1 MDYLDL
7 NPDLNAE
14 QMALKRSVRQFALEV
29 LRPAARELD
38 RLTSEE
44 VLKSELYWNTL
55 REAKRLGYHTAYIP
69 ENHGGLGLPP
79 LELQIFLEE
88 LGWGSAGFAV
98 ALGVDT
104 MPATIAALVDD
115 PDLNEAIITRYVEDK
130 EANFIGCW
138 AITEPNHGS
147 DWVRVAADKEHQ
159 PAMQADVTAVKAGS
173 DWVISGTKAAWISN
187 GPVATHALLFVQL
200 DPAAGGEFKGG
211 IAICPLDLLGVSR
224 GKPLEKLGQRELL
237 QGEIYFDQVCLPE
250 QYMVFEE
257 DLAPNMGETVLA
269 YANAGM
275 AAMFTG
281 VARAAFEEALIHTR
295 LRKQGGRL
303 LCEHDN
309 VKGKLFEM
317 FTRIEAA
324 RALSRA
330 AMDYNMQAMPP
341 ATRYSIAAKVF
352 CTETA
357 FQVAHEAI
365 TLFGGAGVS
374 REYYVEKLFRDAR
387 ASLIED
393 GSNDLLGLAA
403 MEAVLREYI

>member
-14 QMALKRSVRQFALEV
+14 QIALKRSVRQFAREV

-44 VLKSELYWNTL
+44 VLASELYWDTL
-55 REAKRLGYHTAYIP
+55 RQAKRLGYHTAYIP
-69 ENHGGLGLPP
+69 ENLGGLGLPP

-104 MPATIAALVDD
+104 MPATVALLVDD
-115 PDLNEAIITRYVEDK
+115 PILNEAIIGPYVEDR
-130 EANFIGCW
+130 EAGFIGCW

-147 DWVRVAADKEHQ
+147 DWVALIADAEEQ
-159 PAMQADVTAVKAGS
+159 EGIRADVTAVQEGGA
-173 DWVISGTKAAWISN
+173 WVINGTKAAWISN
-187 GPVATHALLFVQL
+187 GPSATHALLFVQR
-200 DPAAGGEFKGG
+200 DPSGGGDFRGG
-211 IAICPLDLLGVSR
+211 IAVCPLNLPGVSR
-224 GKPLEKLGQRELL
+224 GKPLDKLGQRELL
-237 QGEIYFDQVCLPE
+237 QGEIYFDQVRLPAE
-250 QYMVFEE
+250 YMVIDEE
-257 DLAPNMGETVLA
+257 LFPTMGETVLA

-281 VARAAFEEALIHTR
+281 VARAAFEEALSYSR
-295 LRKQGGRL
+295 QRRQGGKL
-303 LCEHDN
+303 LCEHQN

-317 FTRIEAA
+317 FTQIEAA

-330 AMDYNMQAMPP
+330 ALEYNMQTMPP

-357 FQVAHEAI
+357 FRVAHGAI
-365 TLFGGAGVS
+365 TLLGGAGVS
-374 REYYVEKLFRDAR
+374 REFYVEKLFRDAR

-403 MEAVLREYI
+403 MGAVLREYI